1 MRAPGVGR
9 SGSISGRIEGCG
21 EEFMRES
28 DRLGAVEAILFVA
41 SAPVTGQQVADALE
55 GELDANEAMSLMEA
69 LQSRYEHESVGLRIE
84 RVAEGFRLV
93 TRPSHAPFVRNF
105 LKAQNLR
112 KLTPAS
118 VETLAIVAYKQP
130 ITTAEVGAVR
140 GTESGAVLKGLLD
153 KKLIRIAGRRNVVGK
168 PLLYATTKE
177 FLVHFGLNSLDDLPS
192 FREIE
197 EVFRENVRQESL
209 FKETEPA
216 ESTAPADGAPLSE
229 PVLEEEFIE
238 EAAPED
244 TAPEETPTEEP
255 PTEDAPAQ
263 VSGEEDSDVQ

>member
-1 MRAPGVGR
+1 
-9 SGSISGRIEGCG
+9 
-21 EEFMRES
+21 MRES

-55 GELDANEAMSLMEA
+55 GELDANEAVSVMEA
-69 LQSRYEHESVGLRIE
+69 LQSRYEQESAGLRIE

-130 ITTAEVGAVR
+130 ITTAEVSAVR
-140 GTESGAVLKGLLD
+140 GTESGTVLKGLLD

-209 FKETEPA
+209 FKETESAQP
-216 ESTAPADGAPLSE
+216 TAPADGAPLSE
-229 PVLEEEFIE
+229 AALVEEFAE
-238 EAAPED
+238 ESVPEEVAPEDAAPED
-244 TAPEETPTEEP
+244 TVPGDQPTEEP
-255 PTEDAPAQ
+255 PAEDAPVP
-263 VSGEEDSDVQ
+263 VSGEEDRDVQ

>member
-1 MRAPGVGR
+1 
-9 SGSISGRIEGCG
+9 
-21 EEFMRES
+21 MREV
-28 DRLGAVEAILFVA
+28 DRLGAVEAILFVS

-55 GELDANEAMSLMEA
+55 GEVGAAEAVALMEA
-69 LQSRYEHESVGLRIE
+69 LQSKYEDESAGLRVE

-93 TRPSHAPFVRNF
+93 TRPAHAPFVRNF

-130 ITTAEVGAVR
+130 ITTAEVSAVR

-153 KKLIRIAGRRNVVGK
+153 KKLIRIAGRRNVVGR
-168 PLLYATTKE
+168 PLLYGTTKE

-209 FKETEPA
+209 FKET
-216 ESTAPADGAPLSE
+216 DGATPQPSSDEALPEE
-229 PVLEEEFIE
+229 PGAGATPDEESRAEAGDE
-238 EAAPED
+238 EARH
-244 TAPEETPTEEP
+244 
-255 PTEDAPAQ
+255 
-263 VSGEEDSDVQ
+263 VQ

>member
-1 MRAPGVGR
+1 
-9 SGSISGRIEGCG
+9 
-21 EEFMRES
+21 MRES

-41 SAPVTGQQVADALE
+41 SAPVTAQMVADALE
-55 GELDANEAMSLMEA
+55 GELDANEAVSLMEA
-69 LQSRYEHESVGLRIE
+69 LRSRYELESVGLRVE

-93 TRPSHAPFVRNF
+93 TRPPHATFVRNF

-130 ITTAEVGAVR
+130 ITTAEVSAIR
-140 GTESGAVLKGLLD
+140 GTESGTVLKGLLD
-153 KKLIRIAGRRNVVGK
+153 KKLIRIAGRKNVVGK

-209 FKETEPA
+209 FKEAEAA
-216 ESTAPADGAPLSE
+216 ESAVLADGAPPAE
-229 PVLEEEFIE
+229 TVPEEGLIE
-238 EAAPED
+238 EVLAEEGS
-244 TAPEETPTEEP
+244 PEEPLSAEPLTEEP
-255 PTEDAPAQ
+255 LNEEPPAGDAPAQ
-263 VSGEEDSDVQ
+263 VSGEEESDVQ

>member
-1 MRAPGVGR
+1 
-9 SGSISGRIEGCG
+9 
-21 EEFMRES
+21 MRES
-28 DRLGAVEAILFVA
+28 DRLGAVEAILFVSA
-41 SAPVTGQQVADALE
+41 APVTSQQVVEALE
-55 GELDANEAMSLMEA
+55 AEVSPAEA
-69 LQSRYEHESVGLRIE
+69 LALLEVLQARYESESAGLRVE

-93 TRPSHAPFVRNF
+93 SRPAHAAFVRNF

-130 ITTAEVGAVR
+130 VTTAEVSAIR

-168 PLLYATTKE
+168 PLLYGTTKD
-177 FLVHFGLNSLDDLPS
+177 FLVHFGLNSLEDLPS

-209 FKETEPA
+209 FKATNDAPPSPVGAPPAGDEVAEP
-216 ESTAPADGAPLSE
+216 EGEAPA
-229 PVLEEEFIE
+229 
-238 EAAPED
+238 AAQD
-244 TAPEETPTEEP
+244 
-255 PTEDAPAQ
+255 
-263 VSGEEDSDVQ
+263 GEEVDHVQ